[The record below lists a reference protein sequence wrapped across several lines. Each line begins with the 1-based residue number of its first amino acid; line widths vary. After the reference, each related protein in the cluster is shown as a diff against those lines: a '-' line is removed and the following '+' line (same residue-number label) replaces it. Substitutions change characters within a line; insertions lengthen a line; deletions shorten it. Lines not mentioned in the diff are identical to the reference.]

1 MGLIGRQQS
10 TGAFSKLDDISS
22 TFDGS
27 RVMFALTLAGDAF
40 FADNPFTLLVSVDGV
55 VLEPNTAYTI
65 IEDQIKFTSAPANG
79 ANAFIVVLSTVTFSA
94 SQKFRSLT
102 VGRRTGTTATIDLH
116 GKNFVIQD
124 RSGIF
129 HTIALNVA

>member
-1 MGLIGRQQS
+1 MGLIGRQQTS
-10 TGAFSKLDDISS
+10 GAIQKLDDISS

-27 RVMFALTLAGDAF
+27 KVMFGLTSSGDAF
-40 FADNPFTLLVSVDGV
+40 YADNPFTLLVSVNGV

-65 IEDQIKFTSAPANG
+65 FEDRITFTSPPANG

-94 SQKFRSLT
+94 SQKFSSLSI
-102 VGRRTGTTATIDLH
+102 GKRTGSAATIDLK
-116 GKNFVIQD
+116 GQNFVIQD
-124 RSGIF
+124 RSGTF